1 VTTTVRSAGSGPSTE
16 HDLETVA
23 APSRPAT
30 RMAHLR
36 SLDGLRGVAVLVVV
50 LYHFSP
56 GILPGGF
63 LGVDMFFVL
72 SGFLITSL
80 LVNEWEGMRR
90 ISLPAFWARRARRL
104 LPALFLVLAVVG
116 FYAVFIAHAVEAQHV
131 ANDGLA
137 ALSYVAN
144 WRFIASGQAY
154 IQQYTNQAAS
164 PLRHMW
170 SLAIEEQFYLFWPLL
185 VAGIGLVA
193 ARGSDRAGR
202 RRRRLRRALFTVCVV
217 LGAASLLRMVT
228 LYHPGG
234 DPNRVYYG
242 TDTRAFVL
250 LIGAALG
257 ALSAGAPVVASPRVR
272 RVLVS
277 LGCVSAIALI
287 VVMATV
293 TTNSPWLYEGGYGG
307 LAVLIVVVLA
317 AAAQTGGNLLARLLE
332 WRPLVGLGL
341 ISYGVYLWHWPA
353 TVWLTTH
360 STGLSGPGLFT
371 LRAATTLVASIASYV
386 IVEQPIRRGHLPT
399 LHAQTPGV
407 VPMAVVT
414 TVAVV
419 LLIPAL
425 TLPSI
430 QLAPAVPASK
440 ATALVTARYT
450 TAPHCTDTSQHPA
463 PLVKGRVLRVQLV
476 GNSLAVE
483 ITSCLSRLLAA
494 RGATL
499 TTVTHIGYPL
509 CDQLDSLRQ
518 SLRDPATRPDISV
531 LFTAASSDP
540 NCGASGPWPVAVGD
554 AINLWKHAGVHIY
567 LALNVPAAGSK
578 AKDISN
584 MIDPGIARR
593 DPSHVGVLDASAY
606 LLDDHG
612 IAQAQMPCLPKGEPG
627 CANHLI
633 AVRDPLDH
641 VHFCSSRDWQ
651 GATECPAS
659 AQGGDRRVAAAI
671 VASLASSLR
680 DHPPK
685 LRPVTR

>member
-1 VTTTVRSAGSGPSTE
+1 VTTTVRPPGSGPSTE
-16 HDLETVA
+16 QDLELVA

-80 LVNEWEGMRR
+80 LVNEWEGTRR

-116 FYAVFIAHAVEAQHV
+116 FYAVFIAQPVEAQHV

-170 SLAIEEQFYLFWPLL
+170 SLAIEEQFYVLWPLL
-185 VAGIGLVA
+185 VAGIGLVV
-193 ARGSDRAGR
+193 ARGSDRTGR
-202 RRRRLRRALFTVCVV
+202 RRRRLRRTLVTVCVV

-228 LYHPGG
+228 LYQPGG

-257 ALSAGAPVVASPRVR
+257 ALSAGAPIVSSPRVR
-272 RVLVS
+272 RLLVS
-277 LGCVSAIALI
+277 VGCVSAIALI
-287 VVMATV
+287 VVMATL
-293 TTNSPWLYEGGYGG
+293 TTNSPWLYEGGYGV

-317 AAAQTGGNLLARLLE
+317 AAAQPGRNPLARLLE
-332 WRPLVGLGL
+332 WRALVGLGL

-371 LRAATTLVASIASYV
+371 LRVVTTLGASIASYV
-386 IVEQPIRRGHLPT
+386 LVEQPIRRGRLPT
-399 LHAQTPGV
+399 LHVQTPGV

-419 LLIPAL
+419 LLVPAL
-425 TLPSI
+425 TLPSV
-430 QLAPAVPASK
+430 QLAPAVPSSK
-440 ATALVTARYT
+440 ATALVAARYA
-450 TAPHCTDTSQHPA
+450 TAPHCTGGSQHPA
-463 PLVKGRVLRVQLV
+463 PLVKGRILRVQLV
-476 GNSLAVE
+476 GNSIAVE
-483 ITSCLSRLLAA
+483 IASCLSRLLAA

-499 TTVTHIGYPL
+499 TTVAHVGFPV
-509 CDQLDSLRQ
+509 CDLLDELRQ
-518 SLRDPATRPDISV
+518 SLRNPATRPDVSL
-531 LFTAASSDP
+531 LFAGPLVDP
-540 NCGASGPWPVAVGD
+540 KCGATAQWSAAARS
-554 AINLWKHAGVHIY
+554 AINLWKQAGVHAD
-567 LALNVPAAGSK
+567 LVNDVPPAGTK
-578 AKDISN
+578 AQDATDTL
-584 MIDPGIARR
+584 DPVFARR
-593 DPSHVGVLDASAY
+593 DPSHIGVLDASAY
-606 LLDDHG
+606 LDDDHG
-612 IAQAQMPCLPKGEPG
+612 LFQQQMPCLPRGEPG

-633 AVRDPLDH
+633 AVRDPVDH
-641 VHFCSSRDWQ
+641 NHFCSSRDWQ
-651 GATECPAS
+651 GATECPAT

-680 DHPPK
+680 DNPPK
-685 LRPVTR
+685 LRSVTR